1 MEKKKRRSK
10 SYTKDEKIA
19 MLLQLRANNGKLSKT
34 ERETGVAR
42 QTLMRWRDEY
52 NKSADQLIAVGDNL
66 EISLL
71 AANLE
76 ERYKESKEH
85 FMKATEVVKLLALQ
99 KIFDLLKGETNL
111 KYVND
116 TLKILQDITMTNE
129 ISNKVDKSTA
139 NYLELIQQQIM
150 RKSKEFENE

>member
-1 MEKKKRRSK
+1 MEKRRSK

-34 ERETGVAR
+34 ERETGVSR

-99 KIFDLLKGETNL
+99 KIFDLLQGETNL

-116 TLKILQDITMTNE
+116 TLKILQEITMTNE

-150 RKSKEFENE
+150 RKTKEIENE

>member
-1 MEKKKRRSK
+1 MEKRRSK

-34 ERETGVAR
+34 ERETGVSR

-99 KIFDLLKGETNL
+99 KIFDLLQGETNL

-116 TLKILQDITMTNE
+116 TLKILQEITMTNE
-129 ISNKVDKSTA
+129 IGNKVDKSTA

-150 RKSKEFENE
+150 RKTKEFEYE

>member
-1 MEKKKRRSK
+1 MEKRRSK

-34 ERETGVAR
+34 ERETGVSR

-99 KIFDLLKGETNL
+99 KIFDLLQGETNL

-116 TLKILQDITMTNE
+116 TLKILQEITMTNE

-150 RKSKEFENE
+150 RKTKEIEYE

>member
-1 MEKKKRRSK
+1 MEKRRSK

-34 ERETGVAR
+34 ERETGVSR

-150 RKSKEFENE
+150 RKTKEFENE

>member
-1 MEKKKRRSK
+1 MEKRRSK

-99 KIFDLLKGETNL
+99 KIFDLLQGETNL

-150 RKSKEFENE
+150 RKTKEFENE

>member
-1 MEKKKRRSK
+1 MEKRRSK

-34 ERETGVAR
+34 ERETGVSR

-99 KIFDLLKGETNL
+99 KIFDLLQGETNL

-116 TLKILQDITMTNE
+116 TLKILQEITMTNE

-150 RKSKEFENE
+150 RKTKEFEDE

>member
-1 MEKKKRRSK
+1 MEKRRSK

-34 ERETGVAR
+34 ERETGVSR
-42 QTLMRWRDEY
+42 QTLMKWRDEY

-99 KIFDLLKGETNL
+99 KIFDLLQGETNL

-116 TLKILQDITMTNE
+116 TLKILQEITMTNE

-150 RKSKEFENE
+150 RKTKEFENE

>member
-1 MEKKKRRSK
+1 MEKRRSK

-19 MLLQLRANNGKLSKT
+19 ILLQLRANNGKLSKT
-34 ERETGVAR
+34 ERETGVSR
-42 QTLMRWRDEY
+42 QTLMKWRDEY

-76 ERYKESKEH
+76 ERYTESKEH

-99 KIFDLLKGETNL
+99 KIFNLLQAETNL

-150 RKSKEFENE
+150 RKTKELENE

>member
-1 MEKKKRRSK
+1 MEKRRSK

-34 ERETGVAR
+34 ERETGVSR
-42 QTLMRWRDEY
+42 QTLMKWRDEY

-99 KIFDLLKGETNL
+99 KIFDLLQGETNL

-116 TLKILQDITMTNE
+116 TLKILQEITMTNE

-150 RKSKEFENE
+150 RKKKEFENE

>member
-1 MEKKKRRSK
+1 MEKRRSK

-34 ERETGVAR
+34 ERETGVSR

-99 KIFDLLKGETNL
+99 KIFDLLQGETNL

-116 TLKILQDITMTNE
+116 TLKILQEITMTNE

-150 RKSKEFENE
+150 RKTKEFEHE

>member
-1 MEKKKRRSK
+1 MEKRRSK

-34 ERETGVAR
+34 ERETGVSR
-42 QTLMRWRDEY
+42 QTLMKWRDEY

-99 KIFDLLKGETNL
+99 KIFDLLQGETNL

-116 TLKILQDITMTNE
+116 TLKILQEITMTNE

-150 RKSKEFENE
+150 RKTKEFEDE

>member
-1 MEKKKRRSK
+1 MEKRRSK

-34 ERETGVAR
+34 ERETGVSR

-99 KIFDLLKGETNL
+99 KIFDLLQGETNL

-150 RKSKEFENE
+150 RKTKEFENE

>member
-1 MEKKKRRSK
+1 MEKRRSK

-34 ERETGVAR
+34 ERETGVSR
-42 QTLMRWRDEY
+42 QTLMKWRDEY

-99 KIFDLLKGETNL
+99 KIFDLLQGETNL

-150 RKSKEFENE
+150 RKTKEFENE

>member
-1 MEKKKRRSK
+1 MEKRRSK

-34 ERETGVAR
+34 ERETGVSR

-99 KIFDLLKGETNL
+99 KIFDLLQRETNL

-150 RKSKEFENE
+150 RKTKEFENE

>member
-1 MEKKKRRSK
+1 MEKRRSK

-34 ERETGVAR
+34 ERETGVSR
-42 QTLMRWRDEY
+42 QTLMKWRDEY

-99 KIFDLLKGETNL
+99 KIFDLLQGETNL

-116 TLKILQDITMTNE
+116 TLKILQEITMTNE

-150 RKSKEFENE
+150 RKTKEIENE

>member
-1 MEKKKRRSK
+1 MEKRRSK

-34 ERETGVAR
+34 ERETGVSR
-42 QTLMRWRDEY
+42 QTLMKWRDEY

-99 KIFDLLKGETNL
+99 KIFDLLQGETNL

-116 TLKILQDITMTNE
+116 TLKILQEITMTNE

-150 RKSKEFENE
+150 RKTKEIEYE

>member
-1 MEKKKRRSK
+1 MEKRRSK

-34 ERETGVAR
+34 ERETGVSR

-99 KIFDLLKGETNL
+99 KIFDLLQGETNL

-116 TLKILQDITMTNE
+116 TLKILQEITMTNE

-150 RKSKEFENE
+150 RKTKEFENE

>member
-1 MEKKKRRSK
+1 MEKRRSK

-34 ERETGVAR
+34 ERETGVSR

-99 KIFDLLKGETNL
+99 KIFDLLQGETNL

-116 TLKILQDITMTNE
+116 TLKILQEITMTNE

-150 RKSKEFENE
+150 RKAKEFENE

>member
-1 MEKKKRRSK
+1 MEKRRSK
-10 SYTKDEKIA
+10 TYTKDEKIA

-99 KIFDLLKGETNL
+99 KIFNLLQSETNL

-116 TLKILQDITMTNE
+116 TLRILQDITMTNE

-150 RKSKEFENE
+150 KKTKEFENE